1 MLLLRGEG
9 SCEVRISVNRELKYQ
24 TILTNKLTG
33 VAMGQRYRPIQP
45 KDRLKIYELLFDGKS
60 ILEIAQ
66 AIRFHRSTLYREL
79 ERNSGKFGYRPDMA
93 SQHYLARRQRP
104 GKLDSNLELRDFII
118 SKLKEGW

>member
-45 KDRLKIYELLFDGKS
+45 KTD
-60 ILEIAQ
+60 
-66 AIRFHRSTLYREL
+66 
-79 ERNSGKFGYRPDMA
+79 
-93 SQHYLARRQRP
+93 
-104 GKLDSNLELRDFII
+104 
-118 SKLKEGW
+118 